1 LAHPKEERWLE
12 RALPRSPHLP
22 ARQRNQESEMSI
34 RIEQDNGVTK
44 VFVERN
50 LTIYSAREMKK
61 HLLDLL
67 PVNETIDI
75 NLEGVGEI
83 DTAGFQVLLL
93 FKREAER
100 LNKRLILSKTNTIVG
115 EIINLMETDGHFS
128 AEQRVPPFTDAMAR
142 LP

>member
-1 LAHPKEERWLE
+1 
-12 RALPRSPHLP
+12 
-22 ARQRNQESEMSI
+22 MSI

-115 EIINLMETDGHFS
+115 EIINLMEMDGHFS
-128 AEQRVPPFTDAMAR
+128 AEQRVTPFTDAMAR